1 LESSVASGHFQ
12 RPEFR
17 IRYYGF
23 IRELCGFAQSYQA
36 LNKLTFRLFLLLPG
50 GSRHVRI
57 SRRDAT
63 QKSASVSYPS
73 QIRQVRREII
83 IALKNQPRM
92 LRVTC
97 LYSPRSNGSTSFG
110 MLFARRIALTPA
122 WTNRPQ
128 ERSTIG
134 VATTSASDSF
144 RGDDE
149 LWTMAAIAFLVFYSN
164 SMIAPLIPALA
175 RGFGVR
181 ALDLKWL
188 IPGFSMLYGT
198 ATLFYGLISDRFGRY
213 PVLRVLLGFAAVIT
227 LSLSFAT
234 NAHQLV
240 FLRLL
245 SGAGTGGIVT
255 IALSII
261 GDRYPYAVQGRPMGR
276 MFGAIAA
283 GMGLGS
289 SLGPLLNPLF
299 GWRNEV
305 RILAFGFGTASYWIS
320 LRNQTK
326 AVRRGTDDSLWDY
339 ALEYRCILDA
349 PRGGRTLAFIFVN
362 GTFHGG
368 IFAWIG
374 VLLASR
380 YQLSEIGIGLVLLG
394 YGLPDLLFGLVI
406 GSWGDRYG
414 RRYVVPLGFLW
425 ASGCALLLA
434 LRSTPLISALIIT
447 ALSVGFDATHPLM
460 SSITTS
466 IDPKHRGQITGLAT
480 FANFVGM
487 GIGALL
493 FRRLMVPHFSA
504 ALACFGCVEFGAGVL
519 ALYAFRA
526 EAPSTRQ

>member
-1 LESSVASGHFQ
+1 
-12 RPEFR
+12 
-17 IRYYGF
+17 
-23 IRELCGFAQSYQA
+23 
-36 LNKLTFRLFLLLPG
+36 
-50 GSRHVRI
+50 
-57 SRRDAT
+57 
-63 QKSASVSYPS
+63 
-73 QIRQVRREII
+73 
-83 IALKNQPRM
+83 
-92 LRVTC
+92 
-97 LYSPRSNGSTSFG
+97 
-110 MLFARRIALTPA
+110 
-122 WTNRPQ
+122 
-128 ERSTIG
+128 
-134 VATTSASDSF
+134 
-144 RGDDE
+144 
-149 LWTMAAIAFLVFYSN
+149 MAAIAFLVFYSN

-175 RGFGVR
+175 RGFKVR
-181 ALDLKWL
+181 AFDLKWL
-188 IPGFSMLYGT
+188 ISGFSMLYGT
-198 ATLFYGLISDRFGRY
+198 ATLTYGLLSDRFGRY
-213 PVLRVLLGFAAVIT
+213 PVLRVLLSFATVTT

-234 NAHQLV
+234 SARELV

-245 SGAGTGGIVT
+245 AGAGTGGIVT

-289 SLGPLLNPLF
+289 SLGPLLNPLL
-299 GWRNEV
+299 GWRNEA
-305 RILAFGFGTASYWIS
+305 RILTVGFTAASYWVS
-320 LRNQTK
+320 MRNQKK
-326 AVRRGTDDSLWDY
+326 AIRRGSDDSLWEY
-339 ALEYRCILDA
+339 TLEYRCILDA
-349 PRGGRTLAFIFVN
+349 PRGGRTLAFIFAN
-362 GTFHGG
+362 GAFHGG
-368 IFAWIG
+368 IFAWLG

-425 ASGCALLLA
+425 ASICALLLA
-434 LRSTPLISALIIT
+434 LRTTPLISALIVT

-493 FRRLMVPHFSA
+493 FRRLMVPHFST

-526 EAPSTRQ
+526 EAPATP